1 MKKAEDFIFPAPNFY
16 ESVLEKYKDYLIV
29 IPTGRKNN
37 NQIEEKIPCLY
48 KKFPNSNKLLIL
60 FHCNGLDIFSLKDSL
75 KNSLNNTY
83 KDTIDYFTHF
93 KMNLLIPEY
102 PGYSL
107 YKTSSPS
114 SKKCLENSLIIYDFC
129 LKNIKNISEKKIFI
143 FGHSL
148 GTGPAIYLASQR
160 NPAGIFLLSP
170 YTTFAEVGKSFHKEE
185 FYNKLTQHLRSIDYV
200 DKVKCPICFCHGK
213 NDKLID
219 CKDSI
224 ELFEKCEKNN
234 KREKFLIEK
243 MGHNDIYDYLDE
255 IMDDALI
262 FIKKFSLFN
271 FLDNENENSLDL
283 DKKFYYFNDK

>member
-1 MKKAEDFIFPAPNFY
+1 MKFQKEEDFIFPAPKFY
-16 ESVLEKYKDYLIV
+16 ESVLETNKDYLIE

-37 NQIEEKIPCLY
+37 KQIEEQIPCLF
-48 KKFPNSNKLLIL
+48 KKYPNSNKLLIL
-60 FHCNGLDIFSLKDSL
+60 FHCNGIHIFSLK
-75 KNSLNNTY
+75 NTY
-83 KDTIDYFTHF
+83 DYFTHF

-143 FGHSL
+143 FGRSL

-213 NDKLID
+213 KDKLINY
-219 CKDSI
+219 KEAI

-234 KREKFLIEK
+234 KREIFLIDG
-243 MGHNDIYDYLDE
+243 MGHNDIYYYLDE
-255 IMDDALI
+255 IMEYALI

-271 FLDNENENSLDL
+271 FSDNENENSLDL

>member
-1 MKKAEDFIFPAPNFY
+1 MNFQKEEDFIFPAPKFN
-16 ESVLEKYKDYLIV
+16 ESILETHKDYLIE

-37 NQIEEKIPCLY
+37 KQIEEKIPCLF
-48 KKFPNSNKLLIL
+48 KKYPNSNNLLIL
-60 FHCNGLDIFSLKDSL
+60 FHCNGIDIFSLK
-75 KNSLNNTY
+75 NTY
-83 KDTIDYFTHF
+83 DYFAHF

-143 FGHSL
+143 FGRSL

-170 YTTFAEVGKSFHKEE
+170 YTTFAAVGKSFHKEE
-185 FYNKLTQHLRSIDYV
+185 FYNKLTQHLRAIDYV

-213 NDKLID
+213 KDKLID
-219 CKDSI
+219 YKEAI
-224 ELFEKCEKNN
+224 ELFEKCEENN
-234 KREKFLIEK
+234 KREIFLIDE
-243 MGHNDIYDYLDE
+243 MGHNDVYDYLEE
-255 IMDDALI
+255 ISEYAQI

-271 FLDNENENSLDL
+271 FSDNQNEKSLDL

>member
-1 MKKAEDFIFPAPNFY
+1 MNFQKEEDFIFPAPKFH
-16 ESVLEKYKDYLIV
+16 ESVLETNKDYLIE
-29 IPTGRKNN
+29 IPTGRKND
-37 NQIEEKIPCLY
+37 NQIEEKIPCLF
-48 KKFPNSNKLLIL
+48 KKYPNSNKLLIL
-60 FHCNGLDIFSLKDSL
+60 FHCNGIDIFSLK
-75 KNSLNNTY
+75 NTY
-83 KDTIDYFTHF
+83 DYFAHF

-143 FGHSL
+143 FGRSL

-224 ELFEKCEKNN
+224 ELFEKCEENN
-234 KREKFLIEK
+234 KREIFLIDG
-243 MGHNDIYDYLDE
+243 MGHNDIYYYIDE
-255 IMDDALI
+255 ILEIVVI

-271 FLDNENENSLDL
+271 FSDNENENSLDL
-283 DKKFYYFNDK
+283 DKKFYHFNDK

>member
-1 MKKAEDFIFPAPNFY
+1 MKFQKEEDFIFPAPKFY
-16 ESVLEKYKDYLIV
+16 ESVLETNKEYLIE
-29 IPTGRKNN
+29 IPTGRKND
-37 NQIEEKIPCLY
+37 NQIEEKIPCLFIKY
-48 KKFPNSNKLLIL
+48 PNSNKLLIL
-60 FHCNGLDIFSLKDSL
+60 FHCNGIDIFSLKD
-75 KNSLNNTY
+75 TY
-83 KDTIDYFTHF
+83 DYFTHF

-107 YKTSSPS
+107 YKTSSSS

-143 FGHSL
+143 FGRSL

-213 NDKLID
+213 NDELID
-219 CKDSI
+219 YKDSI
-224 ELFEKCEKNN
+224 ELFEKCEENN
-234 KREKFLIEK
+234 KREIFLIDG
-243 MGHNDIYDYLDE
+243 MGHNDIYYYIDE
-255 IMDDALI
+255 ILEIVVI
-262 FIKKFSLFN
+262 FIKKFYLFN
-271 FLDNENENSLDL
+271 FSDNENENSLDL

>member
-1 MKKAEDFIFPAPNFY
+1 MKFQKEEDFIFPAPKFH
-16 ESVLEKYKDYLIV
+16 ESVLETNKEYLIE

-37 NQIEEKIPCLY
+37 KQIEEKIPCLF
-48 KKFPNSNKLLIL
+48 KKYPNSNNLLIL
-60 FHCNGLDIFSLKDSL
+60 FHCNGIDIFSLNGID
-75 KNSLNNTY
+75 
-83 KDTIDYFTHF
+83 DYFKHF

-143 FGHSL
+143 FGRSL

-213 NDKLID
+213 KDKLINY
-219 CKDSI
+219 KEAI

-234 KREKFLIEK
+234 KREIFLIDG
-243 MGHNDIYDYLDE
+243 MGHNDIYYYLDE
-255 IMDDALI
+255 IMEYALI

-271 FLDNENENSLDL
+271 FSDNENENSLDL

>member
-1 MKKAEDFIFPAPNFY
+1 MNFQKEEDFIFPAPKFH
-16 ESVLEKYKDYLIV
+16 ESILETNKEYLIE
-29 IPTGRKNN
+29 IPTGRKNDI
-37 NQIEEKIPCLY
+37 QIEEKIPCLF
-48 KKFPNSNKLLIL
+48 KKYPNSNKLLIL
-60 FHCNGLDIFSLKDSL
+60 FHCNGIDIFSLK
-75 KNSLNNTY
+75 NTY
-83 KDTIDYFTHF
+83 DYFAHF

-143 FGHSL
+143 FGRSL

-170 YTTFAEVGKSFHKEE
+170 YTTFAAVGKHEEE

-234 KREKFLIEK
+234 KREIFLI
-243 MGHNDIYDYLDE
+243 D
-255 IMDDALI
+255 
-262 FIKKFSLFN
+262 
-271 FLDNENENSLDL
+271 
-283 DKKFYYFNDK
+283 